1 MASNEVTGS
10 DLHAG
15 RRSLLTLFGAILTS
29 GMELTSLRR
38 ICGAG
43 KFAFQCHRLGL
54 SVRIRNGNRREERL
68 RIRVL
73 RVTADILGSTGLN
86 DVTQVHYGNTVGDVL
101 NDGKVVGNEEI
112 GHTLFPLKLLQK
124 VDDLRL
130 NGNVQS
136 GNGLVANDQIRLY
149 CQRARN
155 EGS

>member
-38 ICGAG
+38 ICRAG
-43 KFAFQCHRLGL
+43 KLTLKCYGLRL
-54 SVRIRNGNRREERL
+54 SVGIRNGNRREERL
-68 RIRVL
+68 SIGVL
-73 RVTADILGSTGLN
+73 SISADVLGGTGLN
-86 DVTQVHYGNTVGDVL
+86 DVTQVHNGNTVGDVL

-130 NGNVQS
+130 N
-136 GNGLVANDQIRLY
+136 
-149 CQRARN
+149 
-155 EGS
+155 